1 MITAYTIE
9 NLESDIEEGDMVMVS
24 QSALDDAGFG
34 DIEMGEDTDDEY
46 EYERLGLVLDAN
58 TEDFNW
64 ENEAGDGSI
73 TVEVGDETVY
83 TVGLS
88 SGNAGAHVFTADDL
102 EPVDRDDVLGDVGVE
117 TDPEKVDEEMS
128 PCEPIPADVELGAE
142 PAELAEIE
150 DVPRVSGTDMGQPPW
165 PDSWKESNKPARLI
179 ALDVWAKFGA
189 SFRGCRREMRKSMAN
204 PNRFCAS
211 FKDHIYMT
219 TYWR

>member
-1 MITAYTIE
+1 MITAYTIAE
-9 NLESDIEEGDMVMVS
+9 LESDIEEGDMVMVS
-24 QSALDDAGFG
+24 QSALDDAGLG
-34 DIEMGEDTDDEY
+34 DIEMGEDTDDQY
-46 EYERLGLVLDAN
+46 EYERLGLVLDKN

-88 SGNAGAHVFTADDL
+88 SAEAGAHPFTADAL
-102 EPVDRDDVLGDVGVE
+102 KVVDSDDVLGNADVE
-117 TDPEKVDEEMS
+117 TNPEKVEEQMS
-128 PCEPIPADVELGAE
+128 ATEPIPADVELGAE
-142 PAELAEIE
+142 PAELAEIDE
-150 DVPRVSGTDMGQPPW
+150 IPTVSGTDMGQPPW

-179 ALDVWAKFGA
+179 AMDAWASMGA